1 MIEKIIL
8 ALISFML
15 GLFTREIREFFK
27 KKKQHNK
34 VKPLNEQDFK
44 KAMKDLE
51 IK

>member
-15 GLFTREIREFFK
+15 GLLTREIRGFLK

-34 VKPLNEQDFK
+34 VKPLNKQDFK

>member
-15 GLFTREIREFFK
+15 GMFTREIREFFT
-27 KKKQHNK
+27 KKKQHKK

>member
-27 KKKQHNK
+27 KKKQHKK

-44 KAMKDLE
+44 KAIKDLE

>member
-15 GLFTREIREFFK
+15 GLFTRETRKFLK

-44 KAMKDLE
+44 KAMRDLE

>member
-15 GLFTREIREFFK
+15 GLLTREIKEFLE